1 MSSKRQQTFAKMERE
16 RRVKDKRAQKQEKKQ
31 AAAAA
36 RLAEANGTLPLEVD
50 ENGAPVGL
58 DEALVAQDDEP
69 EAPDAPDAPVT
80 GAPPER

>member
-36 RLAEANGTLPLEVD
+36 RLAEANGTLPVDAVD
-50 ENGAPVGL
+50 EDGAPVDA
-58 DEALVAQDDEP
+58 DEALVSQGE
-69 EAPDAPDAPVT
+69 EPDAPVT
-80 GAPPER
+80 GAPER

>member
-1 MSSKRQQTFAKMERE
+1 MERE

-36 RLAEANGTLPLEVD
+36 RLAEANGTLSVD
-50 ENGAPVGL
+50 AVDQDGMPVDQGEGPVDQ
-58 DEALVAQDDEP
+58 DE
-69 EAPDAPDAPVT
+69 APDAPVT

>member
-36 RLAEANGTLPLEVD
+36 KLAEANGTLSADAVD
-50 ENGAPVGL
+50 EDGMPVDPGEPL
-58 DEALVAQDDEP
+58 VDQDEAADV
-69 EAPDAPDAPVT
+69 PVT
-80 GAPPER
+80 GASPER

>member
-36 RLAEANGTLPLEVD
+36 RLAEANGTLPVDAVD
-50 ENGAPVGL
+50 EDGAPVDA
-58 DEALVAQDDEP
+58 DEALVSPDE
-69 EAPDAPDAPVT
+69 EPDAPVT
-80 GAPPER
+80 PAPER

>member
-36 RLAEANGTLPLEVD
+36 KLAEANGMPSVEAVD
-50 ENGAPVGL
+50 EDGMPL
-58 DEALVAQDDEP
+58 DQGEALVDRD
-69 EAPDAPDAPVT
+69 EAPDVPVT
-80 GAPPER
+80 GASPER

>member
-36 RLAEANGTLPLEVD
+36 RLAEADGTLSVD
-50 ENGAPVGL
+50 TVDQDGAPA
-58 DEALVAQDDEP
+58 DQDGAPADQD
-69 EAPDAPDAPVT
+69 EAPDAPLTDGT
-80 GAPPER
+80 PER

>member
-36 RLAEANGTLPLEVD
+36 KLAEANGTLSVEAVD
-50 ENGAPVGL
+50 EDGMPVEQG
-58 DEALVAQDDEP
+58 ETLVDQN
-69 EAPDAPDAPVT
+69 EAPEAPDAPVT
-80 GAPPER
+80 GASSER

>member
-50 ENGAPVGL
+50 EHGAPVGL
-58 DEALVAQDDEP
+58 DEALVSQDEAS

-80 GAPPER
+80 RAPEQ